1 MNKKA
6 IWFLLPLSLLFSQG
20 CVTYPAVG
28 SFGEYNE
35 LYKGTVTVNL
45 FTLSSDIKIEGVD
58 SKTTAKGGSWI
69 TSISPSLNCEGTR
82 GGVVLKFSDG
92 RIVNAEFTCLS
103 CNSGWGGGKDQG
115 GNTFTFTFGMTDE
128 EAEQFLEKTQ
138 QAANRS
144 NAPAAGEEP
153 PKVSEPPVEFEY
165 DPETKMGYISVK
177 GKGPEARA
185 WMLKQIEEICASKNI
200 VIQEGEK
207 PSEPARFRVLSES
220 FLDGKF
226 TMKFELVR

>member
-6 IWFLLPLSLLFSQG
+6 IWLLVPVLLLFYQG

-28 SFGEYNE
+28 SFGGYDEF
-35 LYKGTVTVNL
+35 YKGTVTVNL
-45 FTLSSDIKIEGVD
+45 FTLSSRINIEGAS
-58 SKTTAKGGSWI
+58 SKTRGTGNSWI
-69 TSISPSLNCEGTR
+69 TFISPSVDCAGTK

-103 CNSGWGGGKDQG
+103 CNTGWGSGNDQG
-115 GNTFTFTFGMTDE
+115 GNTFTFTFGMPDA

-144 NAPAAGEEP
+144 NAPAAGGEP
-153 PKVSEPPVEFEY
+153 EPVEFDY
-165 DPETKMGYISVK
+165 NPATKMGYISVK
-177 GKGPEARA
+177 GKGPEARG

-207 PSEPARFRVLSES
+207 PSEPARFRILSES